1 MADTSIPLT
10 ITGIPDN
17 LCFEGTFA
25 EAIKAVLEKV
35 YVLIPNTITNVVVSS
50 TTPSDAQ
57 RSYVWFRLSNGGDF
71 LGIYIFASGDWRQIS
86 PVPNA
91 LSWVYGDSD
100 SPPAGYVVANSTD
113 SPLTVAEKAHL
124 EAMWYPV
131 GPGPWTLFQVIY
143 VGF

>member
-1 MADTSIPLT
+1 MSTTSLPLT
-10 ITGIPDN
+10 LTGIPDN

-25 EAIKAVLEKV
+25 EAIKAVLDRV
-35 YVLIPNTITNVVVSS
+35 RVLVPDTITNVVVG
-50 TTPSDAQ
+50 TTEPSDSQ
-57 RSYVWFRLSNGGDF
+57 RDYVWFRTSSGGDF
-71 LGIYIFASGDWRQIS
+71 IGIYIFASGAWQQIS

-91 LSWVYGDSD
+91 LSWVFGDSD
-100 SPPAGYVVANSTD
+100 DPPAGFIAANSAD

-131 GPGPWTLFQVIY
+131 GPGPWTLYQVIY